1 MANIRKRNKKWHVSI
16 RNKYHSHIY
25 KTFLSKQDADRY
37 ALETERQIQKGIYE
51 DLSEASQITLAD
63 VLKRYLF
70 ETLPKLKSIVTYK
83 YVVKKLL
90 RYPICKLTLIKLTSI
105 NIGLFINDL
114 TKEMSKSTANRYLSL
129 IKSVLNI
136 AIKEYGIYLP
146 KNPAQNIKKF
156 KEPAPRDRR
165 LTDDEYRRLLL
176 AASKSEL
183 HCLKNIIIF
192 CVESTARRGEALRL
206 SYNDINF
213 LKSTAL
219 LKDTKNGEN
228 RTIPLSPLAISVLKE
243 QMKVPSPNGCIFPIK
258 SVSQFMHYWKKC
270 RKMANLNDVPFH
282 TTRHEGISR
291 LFERGY
297 FITDVQRFSGHKD
310 LKSLQGYIHIQTD
323 YLVEKLKTEYL
334 AKKMT

>member
-1 MANIRKRNKKWHVSI
+1 MANIRRRNNKWHVSI
-16 RNKYHSHIY
+16 RNRYHSPIY
-25 KTFLSKQDADRY
+25 KTFINKQDADRY
-37 ALETERQIQKGIYE
+37 ALETERQIQRGLYE
-51 DLSEASQITLAD
+51 DLSEASQTTLAD
-63 VLKRYLF
+63 VLKRYLA
-70 ETLPKLKSIVTYK
+70 ETLPKFKSIVTYK

-90 RYPICKLTLIKLTSI
+90 RYPICKLTLIKLTSA
-105 NIGLFINDL
+105 NISFFINEL
-114 TKEMSKSTANRYLSL
+114 TAEMSKSTANRYLSL
-129 IKSVLNI
+129 IKSVLNK

-156 KEPAPRDRR
+156 KEPSPRNRR

-213 LKSTAL
+213 FKSTAL
-219 LKDTKNGEN
+219 LKDTKNGED
-228 RTIPLSPLAISVLKE
+228 RIIPLSPIAMSILKE
-243 QMKVPSPNGCIFPIK
+243 QMKAPSPSGLMFPIK

-270 RKMANLNDVPFH
+270 RQMANLNDVPFH

-334 AKKMT
+334 AKKIT